1 MPPTF
6 DVLLVSWYAYHDMK
20 NACHPDYQARIE
32 DQLGE
37 EAPQFWDTLACE
49 PIREGLRV
57 NTLKIPPESFQQ
69 RSPFPLIS
77 LPWTKSGFALGETES
92 QPGKHPFHAAGMYY
106 IQEPS
111 AMAVAE
117 ILAPRLGERV
127 LDLAAAPG
135 GKSTHIASLMKNQGL
150 LIAND
155 PHPKRAQA
163 LARNLERWG
172 VHNTTITTENPDRLV
187 EKFGPF
193 FDRVLVDAPCSGE
206 GMFRK
211 SPRERAQWT
220 PKLVERCATQ
230 QDDILW
236 HAARLVKPGGTLVYS
251 TCTFAPLE
259 DEGTITRFLDKRPD
273 FEVLPIPKRGGLAPG
288 HPAWGDGNPDLSGVV
303 RLWPHLVPGEGHF
316 VARLQRTSAASNI
329 QTAQSWQPRSL
340 SRESQSYYLNF
351 FTETLRAEKV
361 PTFIHSDSERLAQFG
376 DRLYAIPT
384 QLPDLRGLSVIHWGW
399 WLGTFKTKR
408 FEPSHALAMGLNAQA
423 AHMSLSLSAEDRD
436 TIGFIRGLPFRADGP
451 PGWML
456 ITVEGY
462 PLGWGKRVQNR
473 VRSHS
478 PRWLRG

>member
-1 MPPTF
+1 
-6 DVLLVSWYAYHDMK
+6 MK
-20 NACHPDYQARIE
+20 NDCHPAYQARINE
-32 DQLGE
+32 QLRE
-37 EAPQFWDTLACE
+37 EAAQFWEALASQ

-57 NTLKIPPESFQQ
+57 NTLKLSPETFQQ
-69 RSPFPLIS
+69 LSPFPLNP
-77 LPWTKSGFALGETES
+77 LLWTKSGFALGETKS
-92 QPGKHPFHAAGMYY
+92 QPGKHPFHAAGVYY
-106 IQEPS
+106 LQEPS

-117 ILAPRLGERV
+117 ILAPRPGERI

-135 GKSTHIASLMKNQGL
+135 GKSTHIASLMNNQGL

-163 LARNLERWG
+163 LTRNLERWG
-172 VHNTTITTENPDRLV
+172 AHHTTITTETPNRLA
-187 EKFGPF
+187 EQFGPF

-220 PKLVERCATQ
+220 PNLVERCAAQ

-236 HAARLVKPGGTLVYS
+236 HAARLVRPGGTLVYS

-259 DEGTITRFLDKRPD
+259 DEGTIARFVEKRPD
-273 FEVLPIPKRGGLAPG
+273 FEVFPIPKRGGLAPG
-288 HPAWGDGNPDLSGVV
+288 RPAWGNGNPKLSGAA
-303 RLWPHLVPGEGHF
+303 RLWPHLLPGEGHF
-316 VARLQRTSAASNI
+316 IARLQRSPKASEI
-329 QTAQSWQPRSL
+329 QPAPGWLPRPL
-340 SRESQSYYLNF
+340 SKESQSYYQNF
-351 FTETLRAEKV
+351 FAETLKAENT
-361 PTFIHSDSERLAQFG
+361 PEFIHPNSKRLAQFG
-376 DRLYAIPT
+376 DRLYAIPAH
-384 QLPDLRGLSVIHWGW
+384 LPDLRGLSVIHWGW

-408 FEPSHALAMGLNAQA
+408 FEPSHALAMGLNAKA
-423 AHMSLSLSAEDRD
+423 ARMSLSLSAEDRD
-436 TIGFIRGLPFRADGP
+436 TIGFIRGLPFRVDGP

-473 VRSHS
+473 IRSHS